1 MIPWSLRDVTLDRWR
16 QAQQHE
22 ARFWKQHAALA
33 PQQNRVASRY
43 AGLIGEI
50 VLNGRGGSAG
60 TQRLT
65 LEVGSGPTC
74 ATQGLN
80 GARHVFLD
88 PLMRVYRPLC
98 TDVPGSFVGAVGE
111 RLPFADATF
120 DAVLSFNV
128 IDHVISPAAFVNEMI
143 RVAAPGG
150 LLVLGVYTH
159 PRLFAA
165 VRNALE
171 RTLPWAR
178 EEAHPFFFSRHS
190 LVRLMQHSGLE
201 VDRVACVHAPARNPG
216 LHRQDWVAFARK
228 AAA

>member
-1 MIPWSLRDVTLDRWR
+1 MDRWR
-16 QAQQHE
+16 LAQQHE
-22 ARFWKQHAALA
+22 AHFWKQHAAMA
-33 PQQNRVASRY
+33 PQQQRVASRY
-43 AGLIGEI
+43 AGLIDEMTLDEMALG
-50 VLNGRGGSAG
+50 NGRPA
-60 TQRLT
+60 LT

-74 ATQGLN
+74 ATQRLK

-98 TDVPGSFVGAVGE
+98 SDVPGHFINAVGE

-128 IDHVISPAAFVNEMI
+128 IDHVISPAAFVEEMI
-143 RVAAPGG
+143 RVASPGG

-165 VRNALE
+165 VRNMLE

-190 LVRLMQHSGLE
+190 LVRLMEHAGLAVE
-201 VDRVACVHAPARNPG
+201 RVACAHAPAHNPA

-228 AAA
+228 SSA